1 MALKF
6 RDNTKK
12 DRIKKSAITF
22 GSIFVCALVFFSIT
36 LNFHRKIGK
45 QINPKGTLPILS
57 ATVEGK
63 RINEMHGYRDKMDTG
78 IVNSNLIPVSDGELK
93 FNLEKY
99 KNDISDIRY
108 ELCDEAGKKVYKS
121 GKVSVSSDGK
131 NLGIN
136 LKDRV
141 KKDNYYMIKLS
152 MEVEDRPLYFYT
164 KIYDAN
170 LSKFRECV
178 DYANGIQKAILSK
191 DQTSLSM
198 MEPQEDKYTDSL
210 ATVNIHSSLPQIT
223 WKNMNVKLVGE
234 PVLNVNAYYNDT
246 AEITYRYTVADEKN
260 SYNVREYMKVKNS
273 DKLYLLDYQRYTEEV
288 FKGTSAKLNNDGLSL
303 GIVSDSVSYASNK
316 TGRIVAF
323 VNNGRLFEYNQTTG
337 KIVKV
342 FDFGNGQK
350 DARSDYW
357 QHDIRILSIGEGGSL
372 DFAVYGY
379 MNSGTHEG
387 RSGISFFKYDSST
400 DSTTEQVFSRSDMP
414 FEFLKI
420 EYSDTMYRS
429 RTGSYNIMSNGSLFE
444 ISASGKKIEKKLSGL
459 QESQYK
465 ESSNGRFISWTDKDE
480 PSSLVHT
487 VDLENGRSFDYKAGD
502 GEKIIPLLYIGQ
514 DFIFGRVRDGEKG
527 IDEEGNEVY
536 PMHEIDIADV
546 TSDELKIDK
555 KYPQNGYV
563 VTEVIERDSTLYL
576 RKANLEDGVYKT
588 SGEDVIKNTFVADNS
603 GASVTY
609 NVNENKGRLT
619 NLTMTENIDIQSK
632 KIAVSNI
639 RMRDLGDVIKLPTPN
654 LKGNYYV
661 VVGGHIMAQGDKL
674 TRMIESASEFNGS
687 VVSENRLVW
696 SSTRKD
702 RTHNLEVTANDLK
715 EIKEESGKGT
725 YVKLNGLELKNVLY
739 FVAEGHPVYVE
750 TKDGEYLIVGY
761 DTLGV
766 NIYNPA
772 TGVYET
778 VMQTAF
784 GYKTSENGNV
794 FKVSIE

>member
-6 RDNTKK
+6 RDNTKSE
-12 DRIKKSAITF
+12 RIKKNVITF
-22 GSIFVCALVFFSIT
+22 GSIFVGALVFFSIT
-36 LNFHRKIGK
+36 LNFHGK
-45 QINPKGTLPILS
+45 VGKEINAKGTLPILS
-57 ATVEGK
+57 ATVDGV

-78 IVNSNLIPVSDGELK
+78 IVNSNLIPVSGNEVK

-99 KNDISDIRY
+99 GNDIKDIRY
-108 ELCDEAGKKVYKS
+108 ELCDEAGKNVYKKGEAKTS
-121 GKVSVSSDGK
+121 NDGK
-131 NLGIN
+131 DILVDI
-136 LKDRV
+136 KDAV
-141 KKDNYYMIKLS
+141 KKDHYYMMKLS

-164 KIYDAN
+164 KIYEAD
-170 LSKFRECV
+170 LTKFKECV
-178 DYANGIQKAILSK
+178 DYAESIQKAILSK

-210 ATVNIHSSLPQIT
+210 ATVNIHSSLPQVT
-223 WKNMNVKLVGE
+223 WKNMKIKLVGT
-234 PVLNVNAYYNDT
+234 PVLNVNSYYNNT
-246 AEITYRYTVADEKN
+246 AEITYRYTVSDETH
-260 SYNVREYMKVKNS
+260 SYNVREYMKVKNA
-273 DKLYLLDYQRYTEEV
+273 DKLYLLDYQRFTEEV
-288 FKGTSAKLNNDGLSL
+288 FKGTSARLKDDGISL
-303 GIVSDSVSYASNK
+303 GIVSDNTSYASNR

-350 DARSDYW
+350 DSRSDYW

-400 DSTTEQVFSRSDMP
+400 DTTTEQVFSRSDMP

-429 RTGSYNIMSNGSLFE
+429 RTGSYNVMSNGSLFE
-444 ISASGKKIEKKLSGL
+444 ISASGKNIEKKLSGL
-459 QESQYK
+459 QASQYK

-480 PSSLVHT
+480 PSSVVHT
-487 VDLENGRSFDYKAGD
+487 VDLENGKSFDFKAGD
-502 GEKIIPLLYIGQ
+502 GEKIVPLLYIGQ
-514 DFIFGRVRDGEKG
+514 DFIFGRVQDGVSG

-546 TSDELKIDK
+546 TQGKLKIEK
-555 KYPQNGYV
+555 KYPQNGYM
-563 VTEVIERDSTLYL
+563 VTEVTERDSTLYL
-576 RKANLEDGVYKT
+576 KKSNLEDGVYKT
-588 SGEDVIKNTFVADNS
+588 SGEDVIKNTFVSDNS
-603 GASVTY
+603 GASITY
-609 NVNENKGRLT
+609 SVNETKGRLT
-619 NLTMTENIDIQSK
+619 NLMMAEHLNIPK
-632 KIAVSNI
+632 KSIAVSNI
-639 RMRDLGDVIKLPTPN
+639 RMRELGDVIKLPAPD
-654 LKGNYYV
+654 LKGDYYV
-661 VVGGHIMAQGDKL
+661 VVGGHIMAEGDKI
-674 TRMIESASEFNGS
+674 TRMIQSEDEYNGS
-687 VVSENRLVW
+687 VISENKLVW

-702 RTHNLEVTANDLK
+702 RTRNLEVTANDFK

-725 YVKLNGLELKNVLY
+725 YLKLNGLELKNVLY
-739 FVAEGHPVYVE
+739 FVAEGHPVYAE
-750 TKDGEYLIVGY
+750 ISDGEYLIVGY

-766 NIYNPA
+766 NIYNPT

-784 GYKTSENGNV
+784 GFKASENGNV
-794 FKVSIE
+794 FKVNID